1 MSTKISALAH
11 QKNEVT
17 RKRSVQDVLALL
29 STPTESEDLSLT
41 PDFLPSNDFQSA
53 ECNTANPSNN
63 FR

>member
-1 MSTKISALAH
+1 MSTKISALAQ

-29 STPTESEDLSLT
+29 STPTESEDLSPT
-41 PDFLPSNDFQSA
+41 PDFLPSNVSQST